1 MKPIIKT
8 FQPMRTKNF
17 NHTLVAFLSALTLV
31 AGCSRKPALTVRAY
45 IDGSDV
51 INVSG
56 DRLWIKHDTGS
67 LPGKL
72 IYINGQTWTP
82 TWTTNGVSSEFAGLN
97 PQFRARIGQK
107 IQVVKLVGRG
117 LVSIEQFPSADNDQT
132 LAARIDDE
140 EAGGADWYEIGIS
153 W

>member
-1 MKPIIKT
+1 MIFKT
-8 FQPMRTKNF
+8 FQPMRNNTSITF
-17 NHTLVAFLSALTLV
+17 AALLSALTLV
-31 AGCSRKPALTVRAY
+31 AGCSRKPDLTVRAY

-56 DRLWIKHDTGS
+56 GRLWIKHDTGS

-82 TWTTNGVSSEFAGLN
+82 TWATNGVSSEFGGVKPPL
-97 PQFRARIGQK
+97 RTRSGQT
-107 IQVVKLVGRG
+107 IQVTKITGRG
-117 LVSIEQFPSADNDQT
+117 VVSIQQFPSADNDQT

>member
-1 MKPIIKT
+1 MIFET
-8 FQPMRTKNF
+8 FQLMQTKNL
-17 NHTLVAFLSALTLV
+17 NHTLIALCSALALV
-31 AGCSRKPALTVRAY
+31 TGCSRKPALTLRAY

-56 DRLWIKHDTGS
+56 DKLWIKHDTGS

-82 TWTTNGVSSEFAGLN
+82 TWTTNGVSSEFVGLN
-97 PQFRARIGQK
+97 PSFRARSGQK
-107 IQVVKLVGRG
+107 IQVTKLIGRG
-117 LVSIEQFPSADNDQT
+117 VASIQQFPSADKDQT

-140 EAGGADWYEIGIS
+140 EFGGADWYEIGIS

>member
-1 MKPIIKT
+1 MIFKT
-8 FQPMRTKNF
+8 FQPMRKKSF
-17 NHTLVAFLSALTLV
+17 NHTLVALFWVLTLV

-45 IDGSDV
+45 VDGSDV

-82 TWTTNGVSSEFAGLN
+82 TWTTNGVSSEFVGLN
-97 PQFRARIGQK
+97 PPFRARIGQK

-117 LVSIEQFPSADNDQT
+117 LVSIEQFPSADNDHT